1 MRVIDLFCLMV
12 DPIIFIIIAILGGGL
27 GVKVT
32 STQNPVYS
40 GLYLVLLFFLG
51 SAISFLLGL
60 EFMALLFLL
69 VYAGAIAVLVLF
81 VVMMLDVKAIEN
93 PWPARKKRLL
103 YTGALFF
110 VCVLAVV
117 GSTESSLLLLRLLAT
132 TYMGLLVSFRLA
144 SYEQEI
150 KDIFQDVITGEATT
164 SLCKKVEE
172 KNAILGN
179 NGPDP
184 SRREIT
190 KTLEESLNERVDMWS
205 NLCDLEGLTDF
216 FRLIF
221 HQETV
226 EGSYGVNT
234 MWFLEFDSSCALN
247 DPSYLL
253 YSTHAIL
260 LIIAGI
266 ILLIAMV
273 GAISLTLK
281 KNCPESLYR
290 QLGRESKNAVFAIRE
305 KVSLKSPRERHL
317 EVPPYL

>member
-1 MRVIDLFCLMV
+1 MV
-12 DPIIFIIIAILGGGL
+12 DPIIFIIIATLGGTL

-81 VVMMLDVKAIEN
+81 VVMMLDVKAIES
-93 PWPARKKRLL
+93 PWSAKKKRLL
-103 YTGALFF
+103 YLGSLIFCFVLFAAIYSKD
-110 VCVLAVV
+110 LQKLMNIL
-117 GSTESSLLLLRLLAT
+117 STVYMSSLVSFSLVSYEEEIRNLFHPVIINKTVNDNLKRFQERSKRKRKGEPEPSVKESKKTFKDFMEERIEMWKYLCDSEGLTEFLRLL
-132 TYMGLLVSFRLA
+132 FH
-144 SYEQEI
+144 
-150 KDIFQDVITGEATT
+150 K
-164 SLCKKVEE
+164 
-172 KNAILGN
+172 
-179 NGPDP
+179 
-184 SRREIT
+184 
-190 KTLEESLNERVDMWS
+190 ES
-205 NLCDLEGLTDF
+205 
-216 FRLIF
+216 
-221 HQETV
+221 V
-226 EGSYGVNT
+226 EGSYGLNI
-234 MWFLEFDSSCALN
+234 MWFIEFDSSCALN

-273 GAISLTLK
+273 GAISLTLQ

-290 QLGRESKNAVFAIRE
+290 QLGRESKNAVFFIKE
-305 KVSLKSPRERHL
+305 KPSLSSNNTCDL
-317 EVPPYL
+317 EVLS

>member
-1 MRVIDLFCLMV
+1 MV
-12 DPIIFIIIAILGGGL
+12 DPIIFILIATLGGTF

-81 VVMMLDVKAIEN
+81 VVMMLDVKAIES
-93 PWPARKKRLL
+93 PWSAKKKRLL
-103 YTGALFF
+103 YLGAFIFAFF
-110 VCVLAVV
+110 LSAAIYSKDLQNLINMV
-117 GSTESSLLLLRLLAT
+117 STVYMSSLVSFSLVSYEEEIKNLFHPVIINKTVNDNLKRFQERSKRKRKGEPEPSVKEAKKSFKDFMEERIEMWQHLCDSEGLAEFLRLL
-132 TYMGLLVSFRLA
+132 FH
-144 SYEQEI
+144 
-150 KDIFQDVITGEATT
+150 K
-164 SLCKKVEE
+164 
-172 KNAILGN
+172 
-179 NGPDP
+179 
-184 SRREIT
+184 
-190 KTLEESLNERVDMWS
+190 ES
-205 NLCDLEGLTDF
+205 
-216 FRLIF
+216 
-221 HQETV
+221 V
-226 EGSYGVNT
+226 EGSFGLDTV
-234 MWFLEFDSSCALN
+234 WFIEFDSSCALN

-273 GAISLTLK
+273 GAISLTLQ

-290 QLGRESKNAVFAIRE
+290 QLGRESKNAVFSIKE
-305 KVSLKSPRERHL
+305 KPFFKPNNPCDL
-317 EVPPYL
+317 EVLP